1 MVFLSGFRGIATFG
15 PWDTHNQYPLLTQFC
30 STNDSVGW
38 LPVDHHILVLLERPQ
53 QQQQQ
58 QQHVLLQHRC
68 PCCCNTGCC
77 CSTRCCNAPLS
88 SKDDASTSSNILA
101 AASHPTAA
109 AAVLIPG
116 STSIHMKP
124 RCNFPSEDV
133 PCLVLLHEIAP
144 AVPSAGRTR
153 ARTSC

>member
-1 MVFLSGFRGIATFG
+1 M
-15 PWDTHNQYPLLTQFC
+15 
-30 STNDSVGW
+30 
-38 LPVDHHILVLLERPQ
+38 DHHILVLLERPQ

-144 AVPSAGRTR
+144 AVPSAGRTG
-153 ARTSC
+153 ARTSCCLRRRNGKECRLYTHNGTKASIRHLHKASYILLLSLIHI